1 MNLPQRMHLL
11 GTVCNFVD
19 RPPTSQLDHALQAGL
34 VLVAADARAFAS
46 FRGGTPQGEWV
57 VTRKKMVDVGLD
69 PWPNTGWRFNDEAS
83 ARNAYQTLRN
93 HVLSKLPGVEPRDDR
108 SPQKRLLDASAWGET
123 FHWQGQDVL
132 FMSCDQSTEGKLL
145 QGMTDRLKAFKIQG
159 NGPVAASY
167 NTQISP
173 HVVGITTG
181 EGGLAEHVLTAFT
194 PGDENELVAAGLPNS
209 DQDTEPF
216 DLPVPSGILILAW
229 GRLDGAGF
237 AAQAQGQDVLNVFH
251 NLIGNRVAAPLPTP
265 WDGAAPG
272 AYAWGIRVR
281 PGTYRCALRFLE
293 TEQGISAMA
302 LSHVEAQQLWP
313 DMAAGPQPMNQQQ
326 VSQHI
331 AAGQA
336 AQQQI
341 AAGGGGDPDPLVFPG
356 QRLAR
361 LSDYVR
367 LMKAMQTGDMNGALR
382 AAGLDMASYGTAA
395 GQWGMKMASDPVL
408 TAKYVAMI
416 QQP

>member
-1 MNLPQRMHLL
+1 MSHPPRMQLL
-11 GTVCNFVD
+11 GTVCNFVN
-19 RPPTSQLDHALQAGL
+19 RQPANQLDHALQAGL
-34 VLVAADARAFAS
+34 VFVAADAAAFVK

-57 VTRKKMVDVGLD
+57 ISRNKLADVGLD
-69 PWPNTGWRFNDEAS
+69 PWPNTGWRFNDEAA

-93 HVLSKLPGVEPRDDR
+93 HVLAKLPGVQPRDDR
-108 SPQKRLLDASAWGET
+108 TPQKRLIDPNAWGES
-123 FHWQGQDVL
+123 FNWQGNDVL

-145 QGMTDRLKAFKIQG
+145 QAMTDRLESFDIKG
-159 NGPVAASY
+159 TDSVGAAY
-167 NTQISP
+167 NTQIAP

-181 EGGLAEHVLTAFT
+181 QGGLAEHVLAAFT
-194 PGDENELVAAGLPNS
+194 PGDENELVAAALPDS

-229 GRLDGAGF
+229 GRVDGA
-237 AAQAQGQDVLNVFH
+237 AYLAQAQGQDPVQYFH

-281 PGTYRCALRFLE
+281 PGDYSCALRFLE

-302 LSHVEAQQLWP
+302 LSHPEAQQLWP
-313 DMAAGPQPMNQQQ
+313 DMIEEEDNS
-326 VSQHI
+326 V

-336 AQQQI
+336 AQAQI
-341 AAGGGGDPDPLVFPG
+341 AAGAGGDPDPLVFPG
-356 QRLAR
+356 QRIAR

-367 LMKAMQTGDMNGALR
+367 LMKAMQGGDMNGALR
-382 AAGLDMASYGTAA
+382 AAGLDMMSYGTVA
-395 GQWGMKMASDPVL
+395 GAWAMKMQQDASL
-408 TAKYVAMI
+408 TAKYMAMI

>member
-1 MNLPQRMHLL
+1 MNPPQRMHLL

-19 RPPTSQLDHALQAGL
+19 RPPASPLDHAQQAGL
-34 VLVAADARAFAS
+34 VFVAADARAFAS
-46 FRGGTPQGEWV
+46 FRGGTPVGEWV
-57 VTRKKMVDVGLD
+57 VARKKLADAPLD
-69 PWPNTGWRFNDEAS
+69 PWPNTGWRFQDEAS
-83 ARNAYQTLRN
+83 ARNAYQAMRN
-93 HVLSKLPGVEPRDDR
+93 HVLSKLPGAQPRDDR
-108 SPQKRLLDASAWGET
+108 TPEKRLVDPQSAWGET
-123 FHWQGQDVL
+123 FHWQGNDVL
-132 FMSCDQSTEGKLL
+132 FLSCDRTTEAKIL
-145 QGMTDRLKAFKIQG
+145 QMTTDRLEEFTIKG
-159 NGPVAASY
+159 TDSVAAAY
-167 NTQISP
+167 NTQIAP
-173 HVVGITTG
+173 HLVGITTG
-181 EGGLAEHVLTAFT
+181 QGGLAEHVLVAFT
-194 PGDENELVAAGLPNS
+194 PGDENALVAAALPDS

-216 DLPVPSGILILAW
+216 DLPIPSGVLVLAW
-229 GRLDGAGF
+229 GRIDGA
-237 AAQAQGQDVLNVFH
+237 ALTQGQDSLQVMH
-251 NLIGNRVAAPLPTP
+251 NMIGNRVAGPLPTP

-326 VSQHI
+326 VGQHI

-367 LMKAMQTGDMNGALR
+367 LMKAMQGGDMNGALR
-382 AAGLDMASYGTAA
+382 AAGLDMASYGAAA

-408 TAKYVAMI
+408 TAKYMAMI